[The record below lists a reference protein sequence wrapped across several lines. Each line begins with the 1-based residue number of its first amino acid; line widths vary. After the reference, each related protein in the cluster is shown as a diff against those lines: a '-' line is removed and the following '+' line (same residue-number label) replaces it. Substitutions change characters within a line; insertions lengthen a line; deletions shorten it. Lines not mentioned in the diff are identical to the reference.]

1 MDDIELKP
9 AGLTAIGAAAGPGLP
24 PNAAV
29 AGLLGRRSVSPKRL
43 CAPAPTREMLD
54 AMIDA
59 ASRAP
64 DHGGLHPWRVIEFP
78 ADVREALA
86 DLFEAEK
93 KWRDPVATADD
104 LARAREHATH
114 APAVLA
120 FVVRPERHPLVP
132 WHEQWLS
139 AGAALGNLLTAA
151 HLLGLGAIM
160 LSGER
165 CQDAALRAALG
176 VGADEVLAGFI
187 SIGTIAKAPP
197 RARQVDRDLVSSCW
211 RGIAATSSL
220 SAARRAGT
228 HHDPT
233 SDPWRRG
240 LRLGRHPR

>member
-1 MDDIELKP
+1 MDDNEPNPVGLK
-9 AGLTAIGAAAGPGLP
+9 AISAVPLS

-29 AGLLGRRSVSPKRL
+29 ASLLARRSVSPKRL
-43 CAPAPTREMLD
+43 SAPAPTRDMLD

-78 ADVREALA
+78 AHVREALA

-93 KWRDPVATADD
+93 KSRDPVATADD

-120 FVVRPERHPLVP
+120 FIVRPERHPRVP
-132 WHEQWLS
+132 RHEQWLS

-151 HLLGLGAIM
+151 HLLGLGAIV

-165 CQDAALRAALG
+165 CDDSVLKAALG

-197 RARQVDRDLVSSCW
+197 MARPVDRSLVSSCW
-211 RGIAATSSL
+211 SGVVAASS
-220 SAARRAGT
+220 SCATAQASPA
-228 HHDPT
+228 H
-233 SDPWRRG
+233 SVA
-240 LRLGRHPR
+240 